1 MTDNDTLTPVPPAS
15 GPEDDLPAPKREPEK
30 KPKKRF
36 PVKKAFMWGG
46 GIVGGLLGLTAI
58 GLVALDTA
66 PGKRFIVNMVASQKP
81 ANGLKIA
88 VGRIDGSIYG
98 DMTVRD
104 LKLSDPRGVFFQS
117 KAIRLDWRPFA
128 LVGKH
133 VDVRELS
140 SDRVELLRLPELIA
154 SEKKESEPFKLPDI
168 RIDAQK
174 VEIKQIYLGQ
184 AVTGEAQTLTLNGH
198 AHLKKGRAQIDAALN
213 GDRGDRAVLKLDAA
227 PDDNRLDLSARI
239 NAPADGAIVPLLK
252 LEAPLNAS
260 LEGKGDWKRWDGK
273 LLGTLGEQSLADLTL
288 TARDG
293 LFGVKGI
300 AHPDRILGPS
310 MQALFAPALAIDLST
325 TFKDRRA
332 DGQVSLASD
341 GLRLAAKGAVDLG
354 KSRFDKL
361 TLRADVLKPAT
372 ITKGLNGNDV
382 SADFYLDGPFKRPL
396 IDYKIDAKTIGFND
410 IVVHELHAEGRSR
423 IDGDHVK
430 IPVKARAKHI
440 TGLNAAAESL
450 VSNVT
455 IDGDL
460 ALDGDM
466 LLSDNLRIRSD
477 KINATAIVIADLGEG
492 IYQGALKGRINQ
504 YLIDGIG
511 IVNLVIDAD
520 LKTLPGGGF
529 GLVGKVDGQTVR
541 IDNSGLAGFLGG
553 NAKFSGAVNTA
564 ANGDIILQ
572 RLTLNAPDFR
582 LTSASGRYFQNGN
595 LRFNLT
601 AQSEAY
607 GPLAAEVGGNIKAPT
622 AVLRAE
628 RPGLG
633 LQIENLVARLETQTN
648 GYHVTAEGESAYGP
662 LLADV
667 LVRTGQGPL
676 TIDVTQAR
684 VAGIDAAGTIV
695 QSNTGPFTGT
705 LTLTGTGING
715 TANLLAFGE
724 VQGAKISARATN
736 FRTPGETEI
745 VVGRAIIEATAR
757 LEDQALITADV
768 QLAEVSYQDMWL
780 SKGRAKIDLKGTDGT
795 IKMVASGDKGAP
807 FDLAANARL
816 SGDVITVA
824 AKGDAS
830 GVPFS
835 LEKPARIVK
844 RGDDWVLAPT
854 VLATPRGKVN
864 LAGRFGEELKVQA
877 RFDSFDLSLANMVRP
892 DLGISGTATGS
903 VDYTQRGNA
912 FPTGQVRLS
921 FDNLTRAT
929 VGSISTPLDMQLE
942 ATLNGERTRARG
954 VLRQRGSAIGRF
966 DATIAPGGEGAWVD
980 QLMSGSLSG
989 GLRFNGPASALFS
1002 LAGLADQQMSGNVA
1016 LAADVSGSINAP
1028 RLNGQVRG
1036 NNLTYENLTFGTRIR
1051 QITLEGRFNQDQLDL
1066 QRFDGRAGEGT
1077 VEASGFISL
1086 AAADDFPL
1094 RLNAKL
1100 NNARIANSEAISS
1113 TVSGNLD
1120 ITNSTQ
1126 DGPWIRGDLRLPELR
1141 YEVVLQSASQVSELE
1156 GVRIR
1161 GAQPPRQT
1169 ETRSAP
1175 QLWNLDIRI
1184 RADNQIFVNGMGL
1197 ESEWK
1202 TDMRVR
1208 GTTVT
1213 PRVAG
1218 NMTVVRGTY
1227 AFGGREFD
1235 IEKGEITFDGGN
1247 LTNPKIEILATAE
1260 VDDITGTINIDGLAQ
1275 NPQITFGSI
1284 PSLPQ
1289 DEVLA
1294 RILFGESVTNLSATQ
1309 ALQLAA
1315 SLNSLQGGGGGL
1327 NPLGKL
1333 RTATGIDRL
1342 RVLGADDAAGRGTSL
1357 AAGQYLTNNI
1367 YIEIVTDAK
1376 GFTATQLEIALSRT
1390 LSVLTQTGSTSGT
1403 AVNLRY
1409 SRNY

>member
-1 MTDNDTLTPVPPAS
+1 V
-15 GPEDDLPAPKREPEK
+15 
-30 KPKKRF
+30 
-36 PVKKAFMWGG
+36 
-46 GIVGGLLGLTAI
+46 ILLAGA

-66 PGKRFIVNMVASQKP
+66 PGKRFIVNMVAAQKP
-81 ANGLKIA
+81 ENGLRIA
-88 VGRIDGSIYG
+88 IGRIDGSIY
-98 DMTVRD
+98 DDLTVRD
-104 LKLSDPRGVFFQS
+104 LKLSDPHGVFLQS

-128 LVGKH
+128 LTAKH
-133 VDVRELS
+133 IDVRDLS
-140 SDRVELLRLPELIA
+140 SDRIEVLRQPELIA
-154 SEKKESEPFKLPDI
+154 SEKKESKPFKLPDI

-174 VEIKQIYLGQ
+174 VAIKQIYLAE
-184 AVTGEAQTLTLNGH
+184 AVTGDAQTLTLSGQ

-213 GDRGDRAVLKLDAA
+213 GDRGDQAQLKLEAA
-227 PDDNRLDLSARI
+227 PADNRLDISARL
-239 NAPADGAIVPLLK
+239 NAPADGAIAPLLK
-252 LEAPLNAS
+252 LEAPLKAT
-260 LEGKGDWKRWDGK
+260 LAGKGDWKRWDGK
-273 LLGTLGEQSLADLTL
+273 LEATLGEQALADLSL

-293 LFGVKGI
+293 LFGLRGT

-310 MQALFAPALAIDLST
+310 MQALFAPALNIDLST

-341 GLRLAAKGAVDLG
+341 GLKLMAKGAVDPG
-354 KSRFDKL
+354 RSRFDKL

-372 ITKGLNGNDV
+372 LTEGLNGNDV
-382 SADFYLDGPFKRPL
+382 SADVFLDGAFARPL
-396 IDYKIDAKTIGFND
+396 IDYKINARTIGFND

-423 IDGDHVK
+423 LDGDHVK
-430 IPVKARAKHI
+430 IPVTARAKHI

-455 IDGDL
+455 LEGDL
-460 ALDGDM
+460 ALDGDTI
-466 LLSDNLRIRSD
+466 LSDNLKIRSD
-477 KINATAIVIADLGEG
+477 KINATAIIIADLGEG

-504 YLIDGIG
+504 YLIDGLG

-520 LKTLPGGGF
+520 LKTLKGGGF

-564 ANGDIILQ
+564 GNGDIVLQ
-572 RLTLNAPDFR
+572 RLTLKAPDFN

-601 AQSEAY
+601 AQSTAY
-607 GPLAAEVGGNIKAPT
+607 GPLAAEVGGTIKAPT

-633 LQIENLVARLETQTN
+633 LQLENLVARLETKYN
-648 GYHVTAEGESAYGP
+648 LYHITAEGESAYGP
-662 LLADV
+662 LTGDV
-667 LVRTGQGPL
+667 EVRTGNGPL
-676 TIDVTQAR
+676 TIDITEAQI
-684 VAGIDAAGTIV
+684 AGIKAAGTIA
-695 QSNTGPFTGT
+695 QSDTGPFTGT
-705 LTLTGTGING
+705 LSLSGTGIDG
-715 TANLLAFGE
+715 TADLLAFGE
-724 VQGAKISARATN
+724 VQGAKIAARARN
-736 FRTPGETEI
+736 FHVPGEAEI
-745 VVGRAIIEATAR
+745 VIGRALIDATAR
-757 LEDQALITADV
+757 LEAQALITANV
-768 QLAEVSYQDMWL
+768 QMGEVSYQDMWL
-780 SKGRAKIDLKGTDGT
+780 SKARAKIDLKGTDGT
-795 IKMVASGDKGAP
+795 IRMVASGDKGAP

-816 SGDVITVA
+816 SGDLITVA

-835 LEKPARIVK
+835 LEKPARIVR
-844 RGDDWVLAPT
+844 RGEDWVLSPT

-864 LAGRFGEELKVQA
+864 LAGRFGEVVKFQA
-877 RFDSFDLSLANMVRP
+877 RFDQFDLSLANMVRP

-903 VDYTQRGNA
+903 LDYSQSGNA

-942 ATLNGERTRARG
+942 ATLNGERSRARG
-954 VLRQRGSAIGRF
+954 VLRQKGAAIGRF
-966 DATIAPGGEGAWVD
+966 DATLSPAGEGAWVD
-980 QLMSGSLSG
+980 QLMSGALNG

-1016 LAADVSGSINAP
+1016 LAADVSGTVKAP

-1036 NNLTYENLTFGTRIR
+1036 NSLTYENLTFGTRIR

-1066 QRFDGRAGEGT
+1066 QRFDGRAGDGT
-1077 VEASGFISL
+1077 VEATGFVSL

-1113 TVSGNLD
+1113 TVSGTLD
-1120 ITNSTQ
+1120 ITNNAQ
-1126 DGPWIRGDLRLPELR
+1126 DGPWIKGDLRLPELR

-1169 ETRSAP
+1169 DTRSAP
-1175 QLWNLDIRI
+1175 QLWNLDIRL

-1202 TDMRVR
+1202 TNMRVR

-1213 PRVAG
+1213 PQVTG

-1247 LTNPKIEILATAE
+1247 LTNPKIEILATAQ
-1260 VDDITGTINIDGLAQ
+1260 VDDITGTITIDGLAQ

-1284 PSLPQ
+1284 PALPQ

-1403 AVNLRY
+1403 SVNLRY